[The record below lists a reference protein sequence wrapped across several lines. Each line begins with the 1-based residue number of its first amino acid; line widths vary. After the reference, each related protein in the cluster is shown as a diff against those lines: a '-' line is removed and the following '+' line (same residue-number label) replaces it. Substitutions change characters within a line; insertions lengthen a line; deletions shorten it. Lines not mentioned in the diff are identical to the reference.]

1 MQPKHLYEYAIVRV
15 VPIVEREEFVNAG
28 VILFCKRQRYVR
40 MQYQLQEEKILALM
54 PNADLDEIRKNL
66 EAFFKISGGA
76 KDAGPIAL
84 LDPTDRFRWL
94 TAVRSAS
101 IQTSRPHPGICEDL
115 DKAFD
120 KLFLEMVG

>member
-28 VILFCKRQRYVR
+28 VVLFCKRQRYVR

-66 EAFFKISGGA
+66 EAFFKISTGA
-76 KDAGPIAL
+76 KDAGPIAQ

-94 TAVRSAS
+94 TAVRSSS

-115 DKAFD
+115 DKAFE
-120 KLFLEMVG
+120 KLFSEMVG